1 MKSADVVILDEA
13 SAYADP
19 ENEVYIE
26 EAIQELVK
34 NKTLIVVAHRLATI
48 ENSDKIVV
56 VDQGK
61 IVAEGTQTELMKS
74 SPLYQRLWKQTFA
87 DSEQEGGGNHD

>member
-1 MKSADVVILDEA
+1 M
-13 SAYADP
+13 
-19 ENEVYIE
+19 
-26 EAIQELVK
+26 K
-34 NKTLIVVAHRLATI
+34 NKTLIVLAHRLATI

-74 SPLYQRLWKQTFA
+74 SPLYQHLWKETLA
-87 DSEQEGGGNHD
+87 GAEQEGGDNND